1 MAVGGKGWRLNN
13 SQRSGL
19 SLMKSSRSF
28 ENYSFL
34 FASILAF
41 FEVYLGFYLESQCLA
56 ENEIVYFFLNN
67 HGFRGR

>member
-1 MAVGGKGWRLNN
+1 
-13 SQRSGL
+13 
-19 SLMKSSRSF
+19 MKSSRSF